1 MVTMAAKAFVDT
13 NILLRVLLTEMNLHA
28 ECDAL
33 LKRVL
38 RDDAELWISGQ
49 VIREFIVQA
58 THPRTLK
65 EPLTIEQ
72 VIHQL
77 NTIQPSFQIADETSA
92 VRGQLLKLLRAY
104 PTLGKQVHDANIVA
118 TMLAYGI
125 DTLLTLNVDDFKR
138 FEDKITLISLED
150 GSE

>member
-1 MVTMAAKAFVDT
+1 MKNPLCAGQIGTVTMDGKAFVDT

-33 LKRVL
+33 LKRAL
-38 RDDAELWISGQ
+38 RDDTELWISGQ

-58 THPRTLK
+58 THPRTLN

-77 NTIQPSFQIADETSA
+77 NTIRPIFQIADETST
-92 VRGQLLKLLRAY
+92 VR
-104 PTLGKQVHDANIVA
+104 
-118 TMLAYGI
+118 
-125 DTLLTLNVDDFKR
+125 
-138 FEDKITLISLED
+138 ISY
-150 GSE
+150 SR